1 MILDPYTGEIAA
13 LCGGT
18 GAKTINF
25 GTNRA
30 TQSQRPPGSSIKP
43 IAVYGPAMELGLITQ
58 NTLVNDSSSIKLKG
72 TSWYPRNS
80 GGGNYGVIT
89 IRRGLQSSLNTVS
102 AQILDKLTPQ
112 VSFQFL
118 KEKLGVT
125 SLIDADCDYAPLS
138 LGQLTNGITV
148 REMAQA
154 YSAFVNDGT
163 FTYARTFNYVTDSA
177 GNVVLE
183 NPARTITAFKQN
195 VAWNITDM
203 LFNAVNAGTGT
214 EARLSNMPVAG
225 KTGTT
230 TADYDRWFVGFTPY
244 YVAAVWTGYDTNE
257 KIVAYGNPAAQI
269 WRNVMSQ
276 VHANLPYKAF
286 PTPEIGKPTGIF
298 GNLVIS
304 TPTPS
309 PTATPTPESTAPPPD
324 NPPPPDAPQE
334 GGTP

>member
-1 MILDPYTGEIAA
+1 
-13 LCGGT
+13 
-18 GAKTINF
+18 
-25 GTNRA
+25 
-30 TQSQRPPGSSIKP
+30 
-43 IAVYGPAMELGLITQ
+43 
-58 NTLVNDSSSIKLKG
+58 
-72 TSWYPRNS
+72 
-80 GGGNYGVIT
+80 
-89 IRRGLQSSLNTVS
+89 
-102 AQILDKLTPQ
+102 
-112 VSFQFL
+112 
-118 KEKLGVT
+118 
-125 SLIDADCDYAPLS
+125 
-138 LGQLTNGITV
+138 
-148 REMAQA
+148 MAQA

-163 FTYARTFNYVTDSA
+163 FTYSRTFNYVTDSA

-195 VAWNITDM
+195 VAWNMTDM

-214 EARLSNMPVAG
+214 EARLSNMPVGG

-309 PTATPTPESTAPPPD
+309 PTATPTPEATAPPPD

-334 GGTP
+334 VGTP